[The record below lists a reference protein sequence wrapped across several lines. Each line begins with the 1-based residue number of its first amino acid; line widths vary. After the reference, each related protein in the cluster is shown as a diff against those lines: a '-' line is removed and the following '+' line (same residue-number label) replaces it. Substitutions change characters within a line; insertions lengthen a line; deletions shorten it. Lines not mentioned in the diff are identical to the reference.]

1 MTLND
6 WIAEHP
12 GSIPPGAVPLQSQFC
27 GYKHP
32 YIKELTFACTSEHVW
47 VERSRINQK
56 YMGWILKEADGSCM
70 LVEPDYGNGSAWRGY
85 YGWLGADLGFTF
97 ETVAYTGIWDPALDK
112 YVSHSVVKARG
123 QDHVLEPGMQPR
135 EHSCRK
141 LLVEATKK
149 SFKRTHEPTE
159 ADKVVIKKEPS
170 RSEVR
175 RAAVRQNKIERER
188 DEQRWRSE
196 TPPLSS
202 LHIVEK
208 FRWPPQYK
216 SPPPMS
222 RHRELRI
229 RSTMKHQAAGAAPV
243 ALRNLRDDSSS
254 PEFISAGPASASHGT
269 RRSTRSHCSV
279 RFMNDHILTSN
290 TPPKK
295 PKKKGTKPQTP
306 MSPALTSTPIQ
317 PSLSESTAGP
327 NVSFHFFLSDESL
340 GALLVP
346 WVQCN
351 TVNGFFD
358 RAEAAWDF
366 LNAHEPDSQF
376 AGVRVVL
383 EGIQW
388 PMVVGWK
395 DSHGYQW
402 MMDTVMKSTIGRM
415 NDIHVQVRCIKK

>member
-1 MTLND
+1 MTLNG
-6 WIAEHP
+6 WIGEHP
-12 GSIPPGAVPLQSQFC
+12 GRYPPGAVPLQSQFC

-32 YIKELTFACTSEHVW
+32 YKKELTFACTSEHIW
-47 VERSRINQK
+47 VERFKIDQR

-70 LVEPDYGNGSAWRGY
+70 LVVPAYGNGSAWRGY
-85 YGWLGADLGFTF
+85 YGWLGADRGFSF
-97 ETVAYTGIWDPALDK
+97 ETVAYTGVWDPALVK
-112 YVSHSVVKARG
+112 YVSESVLGAQG
-123 QDHVLEPGMQPR
+123 QEHVLEPGTQSK
-135 EHSCRK
+135 EHSCGK
-141 LLVEATKK
+141 LLVEARKK
-149 SFKRTHEPTE
+149 SFKRTHESTGV
-159 ADKVVIKKEPS
+159 DQIVVKKEPS

-175 RAAVRQNKIERER
+175 RAAVRQNKVERER
-188 DEQRWRSE
+188 DGQRWRSD

-202 LHIVEK
+202 LDIVEK

-216 SPPPMS
+216 SPPPTS

-229 RSTMKHQAAGAAPV
+229 RSATERQPAGAAPV
-243 ALRNLRDDSSS
+243 ALRNLRDKSSS
-254 PEFISAGPASASHGT
+254 PELVSAGPATASPGT
-269 RRSTRSHCSV
+269 RRSTRSKYSN
-279 RFMNDHILTSN
+279 RFMGGHILTFN

-295 PKKKGTKPQTP
+295 PKKKGTKPQIP
-306 MSPALTSTPIQ
+306 MSPAPTSTPIQ
-317 PSLSESTAGP
+317 PSSPESTAGP
-327 NVSFHFFLSDESL
+327 NVSFHFFLSDESM
-340 GALLVP
+340 GAHLVP
-346 WVQCN
+346 LLQCN

-402 MMDTVMKSTIGRM
+402 MMDTVAKSTIGRM
-415 NDIHVQVRCIKK
+415 NDLHVQVRCIMK